1 MQTVFF
7 ACFTTIFKVRRSD
20 SPLFRNALCGRRGG
34 PSGVPGA
41 RKGPLANMWAR
52 RAHTNSIPR
61 GPRLRGPAR
70 YAIYVWQQCR
80 SNSGVLEKVFTNS
93 VAPEKVQPFEACIT
107 STFPF
112 ESYANRF
119 FACFTSTFCQL
130 YDGYYPIMQAQ
141 DHPQFQPE
149 PKNFT
154 TMVRVT
160 SQR

>member
-80 SNSGVLEKVFTNS
+80 SNSGALEKVFTNS

-119 FACFTSTFCQL
+119 FCLL
-130 YDGYYPIMQAQ
+130 YIHFLPTLRRLLPDYAGSGSPL
-141 DHPQFQPE
+141 
-149 PKNFT
+149 
-154 TMVRVT
+154 
-160 SQR
+160 SSG